1 MKKIGLFLLIWVS
14 VFIHIGLVQADDAS
28 LQADDRG
35 RIAYVGED
43 NNIYMLNPVDNSQ
56 IQLTDDAG
64 QTRRYQW
71 PTWSTD
77 GRLAYFSLHLSE
89 GRVFMGAY
97 VAEPGSAAGSLVYT
111 GENELFNYAYWS
123 PQNCGT
129 GENCRDLAMLISSES
144 EGMFVELLRDNGEGA
159 TSDTVG
165 LGGPPFY
172 YSWSPDGSRMLW
184 QRGNRTFDVYDA
196 TTDAVIDT
204 LSQIPGTIL
213 APAWSPIDDRLLF
226 GARGDEAGLTDLV
239 IVGQGDEVQKL
250 ASGLQGLVS
259 FSWSPDGNFVAYRVA
274 TRESFGPVFVVDAV
288 TGETVA
294 RSPVNGVFAF
304 FWSPDSQHIA
314 YITLATSAGSFSA
327 STQSGI
333 HLASIAQQQEPNGLA
348 WSVLD
353 IESKGVN
360 RYGAFIPTEQMI
372 YILTYFDQFAQS
384 HRIWSPDSRHLLYSE
399 MTREGPVINLLDAT
413 QADSVPFSVAQGFI
427 GVWSFA

>member
-1 MKKIGLFLLIWVS
+1 MKKTGLFLLFWVS
-14 VFIHIGLVQADDAS
+14 IFLFSGIIQADDVS
-28 LQADDRG
+28 LQTDERG

-43 NNIYMLNPVDNSQ
+43 NNIYTLNPVTNSQ
-56 IQLTDDAG
+56 VQMTDDAG
-64 QTRRYQW
+64 ETRRYQW

-77 GRLAYFSLHLSE
+77 GRLAYFSLYLNE
-89 GRVFMGAY
+89 GQIFMGAY
-97 VAEPGSAAGSLVYT
+97 VAEQGSDTGSLVYT

-123 PQNCGT
+123 PQNCGS
-129 GENCRDLAMLISSES
+129 GENCRDLAMLISSET
-144 EGMFVELLRDNGEGA
+144 EGMFVELLRDNGEEL

-184 QRGNRTFDVYDA
+184 QRGNSTFDVYDA
-196 TTDAVIDT
+196 ATDAVIDT
-204 LSQIPGTIL
+204 LPQTPGAIL
-213 APAWSPIDDRLLF
+213 APAWSPVDDRLLF
-226 GARGDEAGLTDLV
+226 GAQGDEVGLTDLV

-250 ASGLQGLVS
+250 ASGLEGLVS

-274 TRESFGPVFVVDAV
+274 TRESFGPVFIVDAV

-304 FWSPDSQHIA
+304 FWAPDSQHIA
-314 YITLATSAGSFSA
+314 YITLATSSGSFSA
-327 STQSGI
+327 SAQSGS
-333 HLASIAQQQEPNGLA
+333 HLASLARQQEPNGLA
-348 WSVLD
+348 WSILD
-353 IESKGVN
+353 IESENVN

-372 YILTYFDQFAQS
+372 YILSYFDQFAQS

-399 MTREGPVINLLDAT
+399 MTAEGPVINLLDAT

>member
-1 MKKIGLFLLIWVS
+1 MKKTGLFLLLIVS
-14 VFIHIGLVQADDAS
+14 IFVYGGVVQAEDSS
-28 LQADDRG
+28 LQADERG

-43 NNIYMLNPVDNSQ
+43 NNIYTLNPVNNSQ
-56 IQLTDDAG
+56 VQMTDDAG
-64 QTRRYQW
+64 ETRRYQW

-77 GRLAYFSLHLSE
+77 GRLAYFSLYLDEGQLS
-89 GRVFMGAY
+89 MGAY
-97 VAEPGSAAGSLVYT
+97 IAEQNGDKGSLAYT

-123 PQNCGT
+123 PQNCGNS
-129 GENCRDLAMLISSES
+129 ENCRDLAMLISSEAD
-144 EGMFVELLRDNGEGA
+144 GMFVELLHDDGDQP

-184 QRGNRTFDVYDA
+184 QRGNQTFDVYDA
-196 TTDAVIDT
+196 ASDAVIDT
-204 LSQIPGTIL
+204 LTQVPGAIL
-213 APAWSPIDDRLLF
+213 APAWSPVDDRLLF
-226 GARGDEAGLTDLV
+226 GARDQESGLTDLV
-239 IVGQGDEVQKL
+239 IVGQGDEVQQL
-250 ASGLQGLVS
+250 ASGLEGLVS

-274 TRESFGPVFVVDAV
+274 TRESFGSLFVVDAV

-294 RSPVNGVFAF
+294 RSPVNGIFAF

-314 YITLATSAGSFSA
+314 YITLATTSGSFSA
-327 STQSGI
+327 SAQGST
-333 HLASIAQQQEPNGLA
+333 HLAAPVQQEVSGLA

-353 IESKGVN
+353 VESEGVN

-399 MTREGPVINLLDAT
+399 MTSEGPVINLLDAT

-427 GVWSFA
+427 GVWSFS